1 MNARQDIA
9 NPHSRSDGAALS
21 ANANANATAIAAADP
36 DHLPLVRVWYGFM
49 TARVTIALAILA
61 LQGSLFALGQ
71 AVPIWLVLGCG
82 AYFAST
88 LGVRLLA
95 RPEQAASTLAPFW
108 VWTIGVDA
116 LVFSTLQVLQSGN
129 INYAPLL
136 GVPVLLAAVLGSR
149 MMALGTA
156 AGMTLLL
163 LLEAFWM
170 NAQSST
176 GDGASRLVQSGLTG
190 LGYFV
195 AAFLV
200 NQLAARL
207 VREQQLALR
216 NQMTAQLQTHVNELV
231 IETLADGVVVVD
243 AAGMTR
249 TLNPAARLLLGST
262 ETESRAPLSLESQA
276 AWQPLWKLARQ
287 TFEQES
293 TQAADITILHPG
305 KSPRRVRVRT
315 RLTIAHEVRAESLCV
330 MFLHDLREM
339 EARLRTEKMA
349 AMGRMSAAVAHEIRN
364 PLAAITQ
371 ANALLDEDLADPAHK
386 RLTGMVRQNAQRLSK
401 IVDEV
406 LGIARVQH
414 QGIQRSSPIQ
424 LVLDETVAAVC
435 RDWSAQDVAT
445 RRVTLALG
453 TLGLPVDFDPD
464 HLQRVLINLLD
475 NALRYVSTE
484 AGAIQVSTRLAASRQ
499 SSLQVWSDGPP
510 MEQAV
515 EQHLFEPFF
524 SSESRSSGLGLYI
537 CRELCERHRA
547 VIGYQRTPR
556 EREGRVVQGNEF
568 FVNFRPPKPLAV
580 TGDLFEPR
588 LI

>member
-1 MNARQDIA
+1 
-9 NPHSRSDGAALS
+9 
-21 ANANANATAIAAADP
+21 
-36 DHLPLVRVWYGFM
+36 
-49 TARVTIALAILA
+49 
-61 LQGSLFALGQ
+61 QGTLFGLGQ
-71 AVPIWLVLGCG
+71 PVPVWLVLACG

-95 RPEQAASTLAPFW
+95 RPDRVKETRAPFW
-108 VWTIGVDA
+108 IWTIGVDA
-116 LVFSTLQVLQSGN
+116 VVFSTLQVVQSGN

-163 LLEAFWM
+163 LLEVWWM
-170 NAQSST
+170 HAQAG

-216 NQMTAQLQTHVNELV
+216 SQMTARLQTHVNELV

-243 AAGMTR
+243 ASGTTR
-249 TLNPAARLLLGST
+249 TLNPAARLLLGAT
-262 ETESRAPLSLESQA
+262 ETDSRAPLALSGEA
-276 AWQPLWKLARQ
+276 AWQPLLKLAQQ
-287 TFEQES
+287 TFALES
-293 TQAADITILHPG
+293 AQAADVTIVHAG

-371 ANALLDEDLADPAHK
+371 ANALLDEDLTDPGHK
-386 RLTGMVRQNAQRLSK
+386 RLTGMVSQNAQRLSK

-406 LGIARVQH
+406 LGIARVPH
-414 QGIQRSSPIQ
+414 PGIQRSSPIQ
-424 LVLDETVAAVC
+424 LVLDETVAVVC
-435 RDWSAQDVAT
+435 RDWSAHDAAT
-445 RRVTLALG
+445 RRVQLALG

-484 AGAIQVSTRLAASRQ
+484 TGAIQVSTRLAASRQ
-499 SSLQVWSDGPP
+499 STLQVWSDGAP

-547 VIGYQRTPR
+547 VIGYQRAPR

-568 FVNFRPPKPLAV
+568 FVNFRPPKPTAV
-580 TGDLFEPR
+580 TGDLFAPG
-588 LI
+588 LL